1 MLLIFKLFFYLFIYF
16 DNRFVERNH
25 LKIESN
31 FVNRKHY
38 YIISE
43 QNNWKFDY
51 LIDLIDSLVK
61 RFVIFTNSK
70 TNAIKIYK
78 KLKKNNINVDK
89 NVFIFLFLFLFIN

>member
-1 MLLIFKLFFYLFIYF
+1 M
-16 DNRFVERNH
+16 
-25 LKIESN
+25 
-31 FVNRKHY
+31 NRKHY

-89 NVFIFLFLFLFIN
+89 IVLIFLFFFYKLIYFSNNCVFNVLFVLLID